1 MVPYF
6 RMQNKYEFEYKNMLF
21 NKQQLKNFYG
31 GLKEYQIRNIFK
43 KT

>member
-6 RMQNKYEFEYKNMLF
+6 RKKNKFKFQFKNLLF

-31 GLKEYQIRNIFK
+31 GLKEYQLRNIFK

>member
-1 MVPYF
+1 MVPYI
-6 RMQNKYEFEYKNMLF
+6 RNSERLRYNYKNLFF

-31 GLKEYQIRNIFK
+31 GLNEYKLRNIFK

>member
-6 RMQNKYEFEYKNMLF
+6 RTRNRFIFFYKNMF
-21 NKQQLKNFYG
+21 FTKQQLKNFYG

-43 KT
+43 NT